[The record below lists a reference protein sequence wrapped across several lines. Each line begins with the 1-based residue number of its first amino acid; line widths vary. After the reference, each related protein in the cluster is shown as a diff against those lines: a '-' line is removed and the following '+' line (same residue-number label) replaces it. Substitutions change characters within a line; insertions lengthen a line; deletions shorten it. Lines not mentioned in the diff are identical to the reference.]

1 MRISDWSADVC
12 SSEIWVGR
20 PDMEEQAILGL
31 RPVAVAALRTG
42 RTETAGLLLCLADR
56 NRRPEAVG
64 PAIADSRKG
73 AQRMGDQHIFPAPV
87 ETVGRC
93 NAVGRIARAESEAAE
108 ADPGTRA
115 QNRPAADPGNGGQ

>member
-1 MRISDWSADVC
+1 MI
-12 SSEIWVGR
+12 
-20 PDMEEQAILGL
+20 
-31 RPVAVAALRTG
+31 
-42 RTETAGLLLCLADR
+42 
-56 NRRPEAVG
+56 RRPPRSTRTDTLFPYTTLFRSEAVG

-108 ADPGTRA
+108 ADPGPRA
-115 QNRPAADPGNGGQ
+115 QNGPAADPVSRGHRAPRRRSEGRRGGKKCVRPVRSRWSPVPAK